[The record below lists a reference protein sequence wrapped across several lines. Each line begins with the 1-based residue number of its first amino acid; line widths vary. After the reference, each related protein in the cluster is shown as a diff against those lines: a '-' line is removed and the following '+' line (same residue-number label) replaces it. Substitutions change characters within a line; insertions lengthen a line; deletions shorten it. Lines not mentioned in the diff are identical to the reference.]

1 MVAPLVDN
9 LTPKQELAITALL
22 TETTVERAAQAA
34 GVATRTLYNWLDQPG
49 FSRSFRRARR
59 QAFNQATSLA
69 QRYAPMAVNAL
80 AKIIMDENG
89 PHSARVR
96 AAATMLKFGRDSIE
110 LDDLAARVD
119 DLEQAASDGASFG
132 MAG

>member
-1 MVAPLVDN
+1 MNAPRVDN
-9 LTPKQELAITALL
+9 LTRKQEAAITALL
-22 TETTVERAAQAA
+22 TETTIERAAKAA

-49 FSRSFRRARR
+49 FSRAFRRARR

-80 AKIIMDENG
+80 AKIIMDESA
-89 PHSARVR
+89 PHSAKAR
-96 AAATMLKFGRDSIE
+96 AAAIMLKFGRESIE
-110 LDDLAARVD
+110 LDELAARVD
-119 DLEQAASDGASFG
+119 DLEEAASDGATFG